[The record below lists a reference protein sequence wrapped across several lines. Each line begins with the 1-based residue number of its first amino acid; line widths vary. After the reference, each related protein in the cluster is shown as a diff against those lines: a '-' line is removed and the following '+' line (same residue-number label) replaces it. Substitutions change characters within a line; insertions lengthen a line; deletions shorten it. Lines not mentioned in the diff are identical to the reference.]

1 MAMLNNQMVHIY
13 IYIYTH
19 TYSEMDG
26 APPMKKP

>member
-1 MAMLNNQMVHIY
+1 MAMLNNQMLH